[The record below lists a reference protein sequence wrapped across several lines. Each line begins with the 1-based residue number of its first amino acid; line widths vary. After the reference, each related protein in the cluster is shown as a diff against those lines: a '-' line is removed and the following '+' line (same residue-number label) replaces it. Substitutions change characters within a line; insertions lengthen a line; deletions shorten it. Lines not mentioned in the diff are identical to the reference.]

1 MDGRPAGAGAPG
13 IANTSMD
20 RDVLLSAEGAAFVRE
35 LDALARELERRGLPV
50 TSWLGAL
57 PDPPLR
63 PTMAGLRLLVKKLRR
78 GRRGIGPGDLLNRGG
93 ADYEPLP
100 GVSNDARHPWF
111 LYWEAFWATRRG
123 PKPGPGLRVLDAG
136 GTASLFSNY
145 LASLGAETHSI
156 DLNPA
161 LVEAGRQ
168 TAAAMGWDL
177 HSYAMD
183 IAQLDFPDGHF
194 DHAYSICV
202 FEHLEAELRQRALKE
217 IARVLKPGGI
227 LSLTFD
233 YGAPAVFLASSGQS
247 RDPEQLIRT
256 PEDVQRHFFG
266 CEAFEP
272 VGGPVFHDNG
282 KRYLAL
288 PREPDRRYTFGAVF
302 LERVTG
308 GRAARS
314 ESRG

>member
-1 MDGRPAGAGAPG
+1 MYAETST
-13 IANTSMD
+13 ANPVNTTMN
-20 RDVLLSAEGAAFVRE
+20 RDVLLSPEGRDFVRE
-35 LDALARELERRGLPV
+35 LDALARELDARGVPV

-63 PTMAGLRLLVKKLRR
+63 PTPAGMRLFVKKLRR

-93 ADYEPLP
+93 KDYQPLP
-100 GVSNDARHPWF
+100 GIHNDARHPWF

-123 PKPGPGLRVLDAG
+123 PRLAPGMRVLDAG

-145 LASLGAETHSI
+145 LASLGVETHSI
-156 DLNPA
+156 DLNPE
-161 LVEAGRQ
+161 LVEAGQR
-168 TAAAMGWDL
+168 TADAMGWNL

-183 IAQLDFPDGHF
+183 IARLDFPDGHF

-247 RDPEQLIRT
+247 REPEHLIRT
-256 PEDVQRHFFG
+256 PGDVQRHFFH
-266 CEAFEP
+266 CEELEP

-288 PREPDRRYTFGAVF
+288 PRDPGERYTFGAVF
-302 LERVTG
+302 LVKRQM
-308 GRAARS
+308 
-314 ESRG
+314 